1 MKIDVPTV
9 DVSFLLTLRK
19 KYNAVLLH
27 LREIVDIYDEIIGN
41 PELLLTLHGD
51 VLSQTDL
58 STRKDSVQ
66 IVEQKKYY
74 LTKINHITQTISNVT
89 KDIHQNCV
97 HEFENDSIDIDCEC
111 SQNITYCTICEYTK
125 P

>member
-1 MKIDVPTV
+1 MKIDVPKI

-27 LREIVDIYDEIIGN
+27 LSEIVDIYNEIIGN

-58 STRKDSVQ
+58 STRIDSVQ

>member
-1 MKIDVPTV
+1 MKSDVPTI
-9 DVSFLLTLRK
+9 DVSFLLMLRI
-19 KYNAVLLH
+19 KYNAILSRLLD
-27 LREIVDIYDEIIGN
+27 IVDIYDEIIGN
-41 PELLLTLHGD
+41 PELLLSD

-58 STRKDSVQ
+58 TTRIDSIQ
-66 IVEQKKYY
+66 IDEQKKYY
-74 LTKINHITQTISNVT
+74 LAKINHITTTISNVT

>member
-19 KYNAVLLH
+19 KYNTILSRLLD
-27 LREIVDIYDEIIGN
+27 IVDIYDEIIGN
-41 PELLLTLHGD
+41 PKLLLTLHSD

-58 STRKDSVQ
+58 STRIDSVQ

-74 LTKINHITQTISNVT
+74 LSKIKHITQTITNVT
-89 KDIHQNCV
+89 NDIHTNCV
-97 HEFENDSIDIDCEC
+97 HEFVNDSIDIDCEC

>member
-1 MKIDVPTV
+1 MKIDVPTI

-19 KYNAVLLH
+19 KYNSILYH
-27 LREIVDIYDEIIGN
+27 LRDIVDIYDEIIGN
-41 PELLLTLHGD
+41 PELLLTLHSD

-58 STRKDSVQ
+58 STRIDSVQ

-74 LTKINHITQTISNVT
+74 LSKIKHISQTIKNVT
-89 KDIHQNCV
+89 NDIQQNCV
-97 HEFENDSIDIDCEC
+97 HEFVDDSIDIDCEC

-125 P
+125 Q